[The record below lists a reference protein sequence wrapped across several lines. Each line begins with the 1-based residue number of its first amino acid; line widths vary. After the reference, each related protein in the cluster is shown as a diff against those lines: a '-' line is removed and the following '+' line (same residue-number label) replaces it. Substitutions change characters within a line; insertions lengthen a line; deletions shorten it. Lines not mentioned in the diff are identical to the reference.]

1 MPRPRTNDPLGVSDH
16 PQLAVD
22 PERITRIQQEFR
34 RRLIH
39 TLRSFSVARTIERD
53 YGTIEASLVRLR
65 EALARRRPVKRQ
77 GLRLHPEVEMALS
90 YKARQF
96 ADERTKAAD
105 AKVEQRDVQKAA
117 LWVTNALTVKQGAP
131 TDRMLV
137 HHVEA
142 LMALAQQTTGRPVL
156 SRRDR
161 NSVYDPHLADPKAQM
176 IFEALNDID
185 PDVTVTKVVNIIRQ
199 ARRKYAGKAMRFSDF
214 MPAYGGEVEAFVPN
228 FPIYCP

>member
-1 MPRPRTNDPLGVSDH
+1 
-16 PQLAVD
+16 
-22 PERITRIQQEFR
+22 
-34 RRLIH
+34 
-39 TLRSFSVARTIERD
+39 
-53 YGTIEASLVRLR
+53 
-65 EALARRRPVKRQ
+65 
-77 GLRLHPEVEMALS
+77 MALS
-90 YKARQF
+90 DKARQF
-96 ADERTKAAD
+96 AEERTATAD
-105 AKVEQRDVQKAA
+105 AKVEQRDIQKAA

-185 PDVTVTKVVNIIRQ
+185 PEVTVTKVVNIIRQ
-199 ARRKYAGKAMRFSDF
+199 ARRKYAGKAMRFHDF
-214 MPAYGGEVEAFVPN
+214 MPAYGGKVEVFVPN